1 MLRNNV
7 RKINAPQQRAGY
19 SACQD
24 GSIFEEEEV
33 GPSLVDRGRDDFS
46 DGPSHVENT
55 FGPIN
60 EEMCHM
66 SQLNETINHTPASES
81 FHNPQV
87 DKELDDLIS
96 FDGCKTDGGLAEDK
110 NKSWIQSMVGK
121 DSPSFIG
128 ASGGIMSI
136 WNSSVS
142 CVEQKLVD
150 RNYLAILGRW
160 SEISRS
166 VGFVN
171 VYAPQANADKE
182 VLWASLDVL
191 INSLDAIW
199 VVFGDF
205 NAVRSRE
212 ERMGCIFD
220 DAEAY
225 SFSDFI
231 TRVGLIDLPLG
242 GGVDDLRDLTKE
254 GKKQVN

>member
-1 MLRNNV
+1 
-7 RKINAPQQRAGY
+7 
-19 SACQD
+19 
-24 GSIFEEEEV
+24 
-33 GPSLVDRGRDDFS
+33 
-46 DGPSHVENT
+46 
-55 FGPIN
+55 
-60 EEMCHM
+60 
-66 SQLNETINHTPASES
+66 
-81 FHNPQV
+81 
-87 DKELDDLIS
+87 
-96 FDGCKTDGGLAEDK
+96 
-110 NKSWIQSMVGK
+110 MVGK
-121 DSPSFIG
+121 DSLSFIG

-160 SEISRS
+160 SGISRS

-182 VLWASLDVL
+182 VLWAFLDVL

-199 VVFGDF
+199 VIFGDF

-212 ERMGCIFD
+212 ERMECIFD

-225 SFSDFI
+225 SFCDFI

-242 GGVDDLRDLTKE
+242 GRRFTRFDEG
-254 GKKQVN
+254 GKKASKLDRFLISHSFLDEWKDAF